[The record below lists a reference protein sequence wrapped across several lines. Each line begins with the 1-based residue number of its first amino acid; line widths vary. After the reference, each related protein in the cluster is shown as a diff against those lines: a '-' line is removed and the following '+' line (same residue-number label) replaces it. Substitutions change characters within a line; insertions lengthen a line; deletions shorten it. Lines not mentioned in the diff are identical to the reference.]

1 MPKLIAPLL
10 LLALCAA
17 PAAARA
23 GWFVEGSAGQGWEF
37 KPDTARQPTNL
48 MLTPGYTVLDV
59 LSLELGLLTSLEN
72 ARGAK
77 LDIQLR
83 PMAELSLPLFPIYAK
98 AILGITGLKTS
109 PVKLQYGGALGW
121 RLGLGGI
128 GVFLEAGLLPSNVQV
143 VDAAGAKSNH
153 LIWIAEGR
161 LGLRLG

>member
-1 MPKLIAPLL
+1 MRKLIAPLL
-10 LLALCAA
+10 LLALAAA

-37 KPDTARQPTNL
+37 KPDSGRLPTNL

-59 LSLELGLLTSLEN
+59 LSLELGLVTSLAN

-98 AILGITGLKTS
+98 AIVGITGLKQS

-121 RLGLGGI
+121 RLGLGGV
-128 GVFLEAGLLPSNVQV
+128 GVFLEAGVLPTNVEV
-143 VDAAGAKSNH
+143 VDAAGGKSNK
-153 LIWIAEGR
+153 LIWVAEGR